1 MIFIITLSRLS
12 LNERGFH
19 NGHRKNIVFINF
31 TGGDSF
37 SKLIEA
43 LQAAKESDSEL
54 VEQLL
59 KEADDLMIEAHK
71 VQTEMLIQETRGE
84 QANFSVLLVHAQD
97 TLMNT
102 ILASTLIREMI
113 EMHQEIKTLRK
124 EEEK

>member
-19 NGHRKNIVFINF
+19 NGHRKISFSLISLA
-31 TGGDSF
+31 GDSF

-43 LQAAKESDSEL
+43 LHAAKESDSEL

>member
-1 MIFIITLSRLS
+1 MREGFIMDIEKISFS
-12 LNERGFH
+12 L
-19 NGHRKNIVFINF
+19 ISLA
-31 TGGDSF
+31 GDSF

-43 LQAAKESDSEL
+43 LQAAKESNTEL
-54 VEQLL
+54 VDQLL

-84 QANFSVLLVHAQD
+84 QASFSVLLVHAQD

-113 EMHQEIKTLRK
+113 EMHQEMKALKK

>member
-1 MIFIITLSRLS
+1 MDIEKISFS
-12 LNERGFH
+12 L
-19 NGHRKNIVFINF
+19 ISLA
-31 TGGDSF
+31 GDSF
-37 SKLIEA
+37 SKIIEA

>member
-1 MIFIITLSRLS
+1 MDIEKISFS
-12 LNERGFH
+12 L
-19 NGHRKNIVFINF
+19 ISLA
-31 TGGDSF
+31 GDSF

-43 LQAAKESDSEL
+43 LQAAKESNTEL
-54 VEQLL
+54 VDQLL

-84 QANFSVLLVHAQD
+84 QASFSVLLVHAQD

-113 EMHQEIKTLRK
+113 EMHQEMKAIKK

>member
-1 MIFIITLSRLS
+1 MDIEKISFS
-12 LNERGFH
+12 L
-19 NGHRKNIVFINF
+19 ISLA
-31 TGGDSF
+31 GDSF

-43 LQAAKESDSEL
+43 LQAAKESNTEL
-54 VEQLL
+54 VDHLL

-84 QANFSVLLVHAQD
+84 QASFSVLLVHAQD

-113 EMHQEIKTLRK
+113 EMHQEMKALKK

>member
-1 MIFIITLSRLS
+1 MDIEKISFS
-12 LNERGFH
+12 L
-19 NGHRKNIVFINF
+19 ISLA
-31 TGGDSF
+31 GDSF

-43 LQAAKESDSEL
+43 LQAAKESNTEL
-54 VEQLL
+54 VDRLL

-84 QANFSVLLVHAQD
+84 QASFSVLLVHAQD

-113 EMHQEIKTLRK
+113 EMHQEMKALKK

>member
-1 MIFIITLSRLS
+1 MDIEKISFS
-12 LNERGFH
+12 L
-19 NGHRKNIVFINF
+19 ISLA
-31 TGGDSF
+31 GDSF

-43 LQAAKESDSEL
+43 LQAAKESNTEL
-54 VEQLL
+54 VDQLL

-84 QANFSVLLVHAQD
+84 QTSFSVLLVHAQD

-113 EMHQEIKTLRK
+113 EMHQEMKALKK

>member
-1 MIFIITLSRLS
+1 MDIEKISFS
-12 LNERGFH
+12 L
-19 NGHRKNIVFINF
+19 ISLA
-31 TGGDSF
+31 GDSF

-43 LQAAKESDSEL
+43 LQAAKESNTQL
-54 VEQLL
+54 VDQLL

-84 QANFSVLLVHAQD
+84 QASFSVLLVHAQD

-113 EMHQEIKTLRK
+113 EMHQEMKALKK

>member
-1 MIFIITLSRLS
+1 MDIEKISFS
-12 LNERGFH
+12 L
-19 NGHRKNIVFINF
+19 ISLA
-31 TGGDSF
+31 GDSF

-43 LQAAKESDSEL
+43 LQAAKESNTEL
-54 VEQLL
+54 VDQLL

-84 QANFSVLLVHAQD
+84 QASFSVLLVHAQD

-113 EMHQEIKTLRK
+113 EMHQEMKALKK

>member
-1 MIFIITLSRLS
+1 MDI
-12 LNERGFH
+12 
-19 NGHRKNIVFINF
+19 RKNIVFINF
-31 TGGDSF
+31 TGGGF
-37 SKLIEA
+37 VSKLIEA